1 MGICIGGIK
10 GDDNMESTLPWTPW
24 LKNDVFINLSLMISG
39 YSTILNTFN
48 CSSHYTDKLNSG
60 ELDRVIW
67 LVTIPTS
74 LFFATTLGSYREKN
88 RRGKTDFQHFED
100 IVTVRNIFLNHWFK
114 SSQETCLNCDFP
126 DLSRWNWKERFLSR
140 TSRSVGQNGQMFH
153 KASERKRRKKKDFRH
168 LAEKI
173 YHMPRTMELKQT
185 S

>member
-10 GDDNMESTLPWTPW
+10 GDDNMESTLPWTLW
-24 LKNDVFINLSLMISG
+24 LKNGVFINLSLMISG

-114 SSQETCLNCDFP
+114 SYQETCLNCDFP
-126 DLSRWNWKERFLSR
+126 DLSSWKKGTLPIKDIEKCWSKWANV
-140 TSRSVGQNGQMFH
+140 SQS
-153 KASERKRRKKKDFRH
+153 KWKKKKK
-168 LAEKI
+168 EK
-173 YHMPRTMELKQT
+173 RF
-185 S
+185 